1 MAHYRITLR
10 ARLKRGMFYWVAKVT
25 ADSEEEAVVAAEH
38 LFLAES
44 EDSAD
49 WSFEDYDVEQV

>member
-1 MAHYRITLR
+1 MGQYQVTLR
-10 ARLKRGMFYWVAKVT
+10 TRLKRGMFYWVAKVT

-49 WSFEDYDVEQV
+49 WSFEDFDVEQV